1 MASVDV
7 DRTASPSPM
16 KIFWLRGTGDMFA
29 LEVDDFGEFG
39 SVRDDFGEVR
49 PDSNSRKDMGRL
61 WRGSIRFKDGDRK

>member
-1 MASVDV
+1 
-7 DRTASPSPM
+7 
-16 KIFWLRGTGDMFA
+16 MFA